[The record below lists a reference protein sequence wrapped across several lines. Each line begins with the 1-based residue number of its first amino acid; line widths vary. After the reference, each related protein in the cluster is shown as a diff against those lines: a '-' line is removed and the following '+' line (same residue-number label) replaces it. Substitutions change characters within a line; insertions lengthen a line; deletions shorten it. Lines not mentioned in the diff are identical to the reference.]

1 MLLQSL
7 INLKCH
13 YFSRGEII
21 IFFFYAKQILIRI
34 DHFHDGVSLPLVS
47 LLLLL
52 ILFLFLPLHP
62 CTPSSSSSS
71 LFLSSTSASSS
82 SPTPP
87 PPLPSFPFLPLPP
100 PPPLPLFQ
108 LYGKQMFLFFFLA
121 GLRAVAH
128 LWQEFVLEM
137 RYRWENDIFIPRYCG
152 KKFSAPSEVTYNLG
166 EITVLELLSLHR
178 VSSYKQGI

>member
-1 MLLQSL
+1 MASV
-7 INLKCH
+7 
-13 YFSRGEII
+13 Y
-21 IFFFYAKQILIRI
+21 
-34 DHFHDGVSLPLVS
+34 PLS
-47 LLLLL
+47 P
-52 ILFLFLPLHP
+52 F
-62 CTPSSSSSS
+62 CSSSSSSSSS
-71 LFLSSTSASSS
+71 LFTPAPPPLPPPPFSSL
-82 SPTPP
+82 PPPP
-87 PPLPSFPFLPLPP
+87 PPLPLLHPLPSPPSPSSPFL
-100 PPPLPLFQ
+100 PPLPLFQ
-108 LYGKQMFLFFFLA
+108 LYGKHMFLFFFLA

>member
-100 PPPLPLFQ
+100 PPPSSPLPTLW
-108 LYGKQMFLFFFLA
+108 KADVSFFFLGRFKSRGAFMA
-121 GLRAVAH
+121 GICFRNA
-128 LWQEFVLEM
+128 
-137 RYRWENDIFIPRYCG
+137 I
-152 KKFSAPSEVTYNLG
+152 
-166 EITVLELLSLHR
+166 
-178 VSSYKQGI
+178 

>member
-21 IFFFYAKQILIRI
+21 IFFFLCKTNSYSNRPFPRWRQFTPCLPSAPP
-34 DHFHDGVSLPLVS
+34 HPLPLPPS
-47 LLLLL
+47 S
-52 ILFLFLPLHP
+52 PLHP
-62 CTPSSSSSS
+62 LLFLLLPFPLFHLRLLLFPYSTPS
-71 LFLSSTSASSS
+71 
-82 SPTPP
+82 
-87 PPLPSFPFLPLPP
+87 PPLLPLPP
-100 PPPLPLFQ
+100 PSSPPFPSSNSMESICF
-108 LYGKQMFLFFFLA
+108 FFFFLA